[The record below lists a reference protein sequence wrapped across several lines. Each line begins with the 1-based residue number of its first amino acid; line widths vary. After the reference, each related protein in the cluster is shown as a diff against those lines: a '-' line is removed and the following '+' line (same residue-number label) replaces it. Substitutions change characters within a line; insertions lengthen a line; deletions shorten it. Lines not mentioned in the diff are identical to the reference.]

1 MFVLLNPKVKPAKT
15 DDSFQLTEDFRLPRS
30 CKTVILNLQNKSHSI
45 KSNCCEHLIV
55 YDDLQA
61 DYDKLTVTDDE
72 LEAETE
78 ATDDKVNEMT
88 EDFNEISATDWYNS
102 TIFVRGFKDV
112 LVKGKSIWNC

>member
-30 CKTVILNLQNKSHSI
+30 CKTVILNLTNISNSI

-55 YDDLQA
+55 YDDLLT
-61 DYDKLTVTDDE
+61 DYDNLKVTDDK
-72 LEAETE
+72 LVPAEA
-78 ATDDKVNEMT
+78 ADDNANDVNNDSSDM
-88 EDFNEISATDWYNS
+88 SGRDWYNS